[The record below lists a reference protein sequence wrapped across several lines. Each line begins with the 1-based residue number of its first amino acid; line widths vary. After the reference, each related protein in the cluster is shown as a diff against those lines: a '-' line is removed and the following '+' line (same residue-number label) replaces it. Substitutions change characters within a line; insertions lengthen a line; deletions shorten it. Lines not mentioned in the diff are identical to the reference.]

1 MHLSIACMSRQ
12 PLAPGR
18 GPGVCPYAPDLA
30 GVAAD
35 VNVSIEPGTSAESEL
50 LSEQKARVMAVTMA

>member
-12 PLAPGR
+12 PLA
-18 GPGVCPYAPDLA
+18 PGVCPYAPDLA

-50 LSEQKARVMAVTMA
+50 LSEQKARMMAVTTA